1 MAKPPTRFE
10 KTPANIRRL
19 APRLGEHT
27 VEVLQELGFTAAEIA
42 EMQTRQV
49 IRQA

>member
-10 KTPANIRRL
+10 RTPANIRRL

-27 VEVLQELGFTAAEIA
+27 VEVLGELGFDAAEIEDMRA
-42 EMQTRQV
+42 RKV